1 MLQIICSIKFWFCLV
16 GTNSAGD
23 DILDYVLSGAARG
36 CEGVRGG
43 LGVKVRVRL
52 TPGVTLTSTD
62 ELTEIK
68 QLPAPTCRKNSL

>member
-1 MLQIICSIKFWFCLV
+1 MLQTICSIKFWFRLV
-16 GTNSAGD
+16 GTKSVGN

-36 CEGVRGG
+36 RGFRGG
-43 LGVKVRVRL
+43 LGVKVRARL